1 VKFGPVPLE
10 QAVGEILA
18 HTILGTDGH
27 KLLNKGHVLTPADL
41 DTLAAL
47 QYEMITVAAL
57 DSTDVGEN
65 EAAKRVGAALT
76 GPGIRFQAPGVGRAN
91 LLSTVTGPLRINVA
105 ALNQINAIDEGITI
119 ATLREH
125 SSVHEGQLVALVK
138 IIPFGVAES
147 AVADVEATAREYA
160 PILTVRALRTCSA
173 ALIVSGPESARARL
187 LPAFA
192 EPTRTR
198 LERLGSRLDAVCYV
212 PHETAEIA
220 SALTG
225 QRRAGCDLVILA
237 GVSAIMDRDDVT
249 PQALRAAGGTV
260 SHFGVPVDP
269 GSLLMLG
276 YVDSM
281 PVIGAPGCA
290 KSLQTNVIDWILP
303 RLLAGERLTRA
314 DLILMGH
321 GGLLDDISERPMPRR
336 NTEDDV

>member
-1 VKFGPVPLE
+1 MKFGPVALE
-10 QAVGEILA
+10 QASGQTLA

-27 KLLNKGHVLTPADL
+27 KLLNKGHVLTATDL
-41 DTLAAL
+41 AMLAEL
-47 QYEMITVAAL
+47 HYDLITVAAL
-57 DSTDVGEN
+57 DPTDLGEN
-65 EAAKRVGAALT
+65 EAAKRVGAALA
-76 GPGIRFQAPGVGRAN
+76 GQGLRMQAPGVGRAN

-105 ALNQINAIDEGITI
+105 ALNQINAIDEGITV

-125 SSVHEGQLVALVK
+125 SLVRAGQLVALVK
-138 IIPFGVAES
+138 IIPFGVTES
-147 AVADVEATAREYA
+147 AVADVEATAREHA
-160 PILTVRALRTCSA
+160 PVLSLRALRPCSA
-173 ALIVSGPESARARL
+173 ALIVSGPESARVRL
-187 LPAFA
+187 LPAFS
-192 EPTRTR
+192 EPTHTR

-212 PHETAEIA
+212 PHEIAEIA
-220 SALTG
+220 AALAD
-225 QRRAGCDLVILA
+225 QHKAGRDLVVLA

-276 YVDSM
+276 YLDSM

-336 NTEDDV
+336 SAEDE